1 MKRLW
6 LILFLLLIVGCSK
19 EPEKPR
25 TIVDIGGVYYIL
37 GTDGI
42 YKQPYSGV
50 MTKDIGRGLIEET
63 TVKDGKKDGL
73 FTRRFEDGQ
82 KEEEGT
88 YKDGD
93 RDGLWTVWYKNGQ
106 KIEEGTYKDGD
117 RDGLYTYWYV
127 NGPKQSEYIYMD
139 GNLLTQECWDED
151 GNECLCFDNDIFDIY
166 TDIRWCQ

>member
-93 RDGLWTVWYKNGQ
+93 RDGL
-106 KIEEGTYKDGD
+106 
-117 RDGLYTYWYV
+117 YTYWYV